1 LEQPWA
7 LQVLPSAHAAKIL
20 LHWSGPEAD
29 QQADRPGAADQQAN
43 FQQNAPFV
51 LDHAVLLQTAEFV
64 LLLLCHL
71 RLLQLL
77 HP

>member
-7 LQVLPSAHAAKIL
+7 LQVLPNAHAAKIL

-43 FQQNAPFV
+43 FQQNVPVV
-51 LDHAVLLQTAEFV
+51 LDHAVLFQTAGVV
-64 LLLLCHL
+64 LLMLCPL
-71 RLLQLL
+71 RL
-77 HP
+77 